1 MRSLM
6 RSNQIFGDLKKVWI
20 VTNLAKSL
28 KKLVSIPI
36 TVEKSSE
43 RRDRGPLGI
52 LIKIYLNSILKSAFW
67 IDMISEQ
74 LSCTKQSNRRVS
86 LF

>member
-1 MRSLM
+1 MHSLM

-28 KKLVSIPI
+28 KLVSIPI
-36 TVEKSSE
+36 TIGKSSK

-52 LIKIYLNSILKSAFW
+52 WIKIYLNSILKSAFW

-74 LSCTKQSNRRVS
+74 LSCTEQSNRRVP
-86 LF
+86 FF